1 MLFAILLGMALI
13 PCVIYAVVA
22 MLEVPGMADERLGVL
37 EDLPSDVGE
46 WVADTDSAQARAAAE
61 KGLACETRLWIDP
74 EGDFFKREKILR
86 QVRYLDPE
94 SGDVVRSEPDVRVKR
109 RRIKTS

>member
-37 EDLPSDVGE
+37 EDLPQDVGE
-46 WVADTDSAQARAAAE
+46 WIVDTESAQAIAAAKE
-61 KGLACETRLWIDP
+61 GLTCETRLWIDP
-74 EGDFFKREKILR
+74 EGDFLKREKIMR
-86 QVRYLDPE
+86 QVRYLDPDT
-94 SGDVVRSEPDVRVKR
+94 GDVVRSEKDVRVKR
-109 RRIKTS
+109 RRVKTR